1 MKNNLK
7 KENKICFILYT
18 ISSCLFLFTGIM
30 ILVEKGR
37 NVNLGITDIGLSITF
52 GSLAIM
58 YYKKYKNSK

>member
-1 MKNNLK
+1 MNNNFK

-18 ISSCLFLFTGIM
+18 FSSCLFLFNGIM

-58 YYKKYKNSK
+58 YYKKYKTSK